1 MRDELETN
9 IFWQIGKNHPHS
21 KSASTTEYI
30 YELK

>member
-9 IFWQIGKNHPHS
+9 IFWQIGEKHPHS
-21 KSASTTEYI
+21 KSASSTEYI